1 MRVQALMRK
10 EAAHIRRDAR
20 SLMIVLAMPVLM
32 IIMYGYALNMDVKHI
47 RTCVLDMDRTVDSR
61 QLIAAFT
68 AGGFFD
74 LRGSVSARAEAEHW
88 LRTRQARVAL
98 VIPAGFARAR
108 ARGEGGEVQLLV
120 DGSDATTAAVAVND
134 AELLV
139 AGFSLA
145 GRPGRA
151 PVVLALPVEAV
162 PRVWYNPELRS
173 SNFLV
178 PGLMATL
185 LMMISALL
193 TSITIAREKE
203 TGTLEQMLVSPV
215 TAGEIVLGKVL
226 PYVVIAFAVGVLVLA
241 TGRVLFGVKIHG
253 SVVHLLAF
261 SVIYVTA
268 ALSIGLFIS
277 TLVSTQQQAM
287 LAAQMATT
295 LPSFLLS
302 GYIFTLSGMP
312 WPLQALSHLVPAR
325 YYLVIVRGIILKGTS
340 WQVFLPEAASLVAL
354 TVVMLAATTVR
365 FRAQVRG

>member
-1 MRVQALMRK
+1 MRVLALMRK
-10 EAAHIRRDAR
+10 ESAHIRRDPR
-20 SLMIVLAMPVLM
+20 SLMIVLAMPVIM
-32 IIMYGYALNMDVKHI
+32 IVMYGYALNMDVKHI
-47 RTCVLDMDRTVDSR
+47 RVCVLDRDRSADSR

-74 LRGSVSARAEAEHW
+74 LRGSVASSAEAAAW
-88 LRTRQARVAL
+88 LTTRRARVAL

-108 ARGEGGEVQLLV
+108 ARGEGGQVQLLV

-139 AGFSLA
+139 AGFSAA

-151 PVVLALPVEAV
+151 PQLTALPVQAE
-162 PRVWYNPELRS
+162 PRVWYNPDLKS
-173 SNFLV
+173 SNFLI

-215 TAGEIVLGKVL
+215 TAGEIVVGKVL
-226 PYVVIAFAVGVLVLA
+226 PYVLIAFADGVLVLV
-241 TGRVLFGVKIHG
+241 TGRLLFGLHIQG
-253 SVVHLLAF
+253 SVVQLLAF
-261 SVIYVTA
+261 SSLYVTA

-287 LAAQMATT
+287 LAAQLATT
-295 LPSFLLS
+295 LPAFILS
-302 GYIFTLSGMP
+302 GYIFALSSMP
-312 WPLQALSHLVPAR
+312 WPLQALSHIVPAR
-325 YYLVIVRGIILKGTS
+325 YYLIIIRGIILKGTA
-340 WQVFLPEAASLVAL
+340 WDVFLPEAAWLAGLTAVVLVA
-354 TVVMLAATTVR
+354 TTLR
-365 FRAQVRG
+365 FRLQVRG

>member
-1 MRVQALMRK
+1 MRVRALMRK
-10 EAAHIRRDAR
+10 EAAHIRRDPR
-20 SLMIVLAMPVLM
+20 SLMIVLAMPVMM

-47 RTCVLDMDRTVDSR
+47 RTCVLDMDRSADSR

-74 LRGSVSARAEAEHW
+74 LRGSVPTRLDAERW

-98 VIPAGFARAR
+98 VIPSGFARDR
-108 ARGEGGEVQLLV
+108 ARGDGGHVQLLV
-120 DGSDATTAAVAVND
+120 DGSDATTASVAVNG

-139 AGFSLA
+139 ASFSTA

-151 PVVLALPVEAV
+151 PVIRAIPIQAE
-162 PRVWYNPELRS
+162 PRVWYNPDLKS

-226 PYVVIAFAVGVLVLA
+226 PYVFIAFADGVLVLA
-241 TGRVLFGVKIHG
+241 TGRLLFGVVIHG
-253 SVVHLLAF
+253 SVIHLLAF
-261 SVIYVTA
+261 SVIYVAA

-302 GYIFTLSGMP
+302 GYIFALSGMP
-312 WPLQALSHLVPAR
+312 WPLRALSHLVPAR
-325 YYLVIVRGIILKGTS
+325 YFLIIVRGIILKGTS
-340 WQVFLPEAASLVAL
+340 WDVFVPEAASLLAL
-354 TVVMLAATTVR
+354 TAVVLVATTVR
-365 FRAQVRG
+365 FRTQVRG